1 MTIDISRL
9 NHQQLTALID
19 QAEARRHE
27 LQSEKVAKLRDK
39 VLAMITSEGLDYADL
54 MDRGVRGR
62 GVPRGKVKQ
71 KYRNPT
77 NKSQTWSGRGRHPLW
92 FDAAIKAGKTERSL
106 LIK

>member
-62 GVPRGKVKQ
+62 RVPRGKVKQ
-71 KYRNPT
+71 KYRNPS
-77 NKSQTWSGRGRHPLW
+77 NKGQTWSGRGRHPLW
-92 FDAAIKAGKTERSL
+92 FDAALKAGKTERSL